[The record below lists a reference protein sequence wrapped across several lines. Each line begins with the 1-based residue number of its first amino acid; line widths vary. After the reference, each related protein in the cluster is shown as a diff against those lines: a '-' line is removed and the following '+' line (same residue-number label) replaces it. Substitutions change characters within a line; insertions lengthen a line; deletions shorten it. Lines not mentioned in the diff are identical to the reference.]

1 MKDPLKHTKRIRS
14 LIDAGKI
21 DEAAAAHNQKVKAD
35 IGRAKAGEVIE
46 LTDLMAAKEVLV
58 EAVREKD
65 NDGSG
70 GVRLKVI
77 VVVEGGIAG
86 VAYNEEPDQVDV
98 EIVDLDGLEWLT
110 RDERY
115 ELWKRLESGDAELAN
130 LALHLHGYHAGRTR
144 SPMQVP
150 FRTCTRNFTS
160 RRNATTRS
168 TRCTRD
174 SKFFGLSPG
183 NKQTITT
190 RPPGAS
196 FVSKRRD
203 PNGIHS

>member
-1 MKDPLKHTKRIRS
+1 MKNPLKHTKRIRS
-14 LIDAGKI
+14 LIDEGKI
-21 DEAAAAHNQKVKAD
+21 DEAAAAHDQKVKAD

-86 VAYNEEPDQVDV
+86 VAYNEKPDQVDV

-115 ELWKRLESGDAELAN
+115 ELWKRLETGDAELAN
-130 LALHLHGYHAGRTR
+130 LALHLHGYHGWQDSFSDASALPNLHAELHEQTE
-144 SPMQVP
+144 
-150 FRTCTRNFTS
+150 CDH
-160 RRNATTRS
+160 ATEELYS
-168 TRCTRD
+168 
-174 SKFFGLSPG
+174 
-183 NKQTITT
+183 
-190 RPPGAS
+190 
-196 FVSKRRD
+196 
-203 PNGIHS
+203 